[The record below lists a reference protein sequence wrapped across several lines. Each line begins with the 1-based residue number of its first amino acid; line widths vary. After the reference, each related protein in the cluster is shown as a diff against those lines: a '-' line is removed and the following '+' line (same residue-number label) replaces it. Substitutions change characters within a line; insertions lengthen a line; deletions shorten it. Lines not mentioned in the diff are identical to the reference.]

1 MPMSDVERQRKRRA
15 KLKAE
20 AKKLIEVR
28 GSGGEFDERLRVAL
42 SIRELALSNKIS
54 GDVINLIAKTAE
66 NVFPT
71 KDLSTRKYINK
82 MVLDYLTKE

>member
-1 MPMSDVERQRKRRA
+1 MPMTDVERQRKRRA

-20 AKKLIEVR
+20 AKKVIEVR

-42 SIRELALSNKIS
+42 SIRELAIANKIS
-54 GDVINLIAKTAE
+54 DDVINLIAKTAE

-71 KDLSTRKYINK
+71 KDLSTKKYINK
-82 MVLDYLTKE
+82 IVLDYLTKE